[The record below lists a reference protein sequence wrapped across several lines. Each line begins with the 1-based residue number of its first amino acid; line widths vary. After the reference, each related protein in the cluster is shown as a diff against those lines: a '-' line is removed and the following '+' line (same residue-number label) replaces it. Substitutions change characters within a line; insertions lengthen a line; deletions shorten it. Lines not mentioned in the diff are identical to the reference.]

1 MYFRLC
7 EQGFGCNDRD
17 GFAAI
22 DETAD
27 KYLSIGVGI
36 SALSIESIGAE
47 FSGIDV
53 ALGPV
58 IRKKRVCADT
68 LELTLA
74 ELPNI
79 FVSRS

>member
-1 MYFRLC
+1 MC

-22 DETAD
+22 DETTD
-27 KYLSIGVGI
+27 KYLSIGMGI

-58 IRKKRVCADT
+58 IRKKIVCADT

-74 ELPNI
+74 ELSDI
-79 FVSRS
+79 FVASS

>member
-1 MYFRLC
+1 M
-7 EQGFGCNDRD
+7 
-17 GFAAI
+17 
-22 DETAD
+22 
-27 KYLSIGVGI
+27 GI

-58 IRKKRVCADT
+58 IRKKILCADT

-74 ELPNI
+74 ELSDI
-79 FVSRS
+79 FIASS